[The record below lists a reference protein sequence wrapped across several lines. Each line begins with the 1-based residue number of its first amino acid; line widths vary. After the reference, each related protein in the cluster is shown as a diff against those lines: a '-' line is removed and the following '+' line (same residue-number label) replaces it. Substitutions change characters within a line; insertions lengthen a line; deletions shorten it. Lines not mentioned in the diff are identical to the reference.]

1 MTNHTSEMP
10 LSTLER
16 DFNELKMRGDDF
28 FKIELLRPAK
38 SWYQKALVLKPE
50 AGEVKHLMD
59 ECDRLLKFETKVIR
73 ILLGLA
79 TICILAYLLIF

>member
-28 FKIELLRPAK
+28 FKIELLRPAR
-38 SWYQKALVLKPE
+38 SWYQKALALNPE
-50 AGEVKHLMD
+50 AGDVRYQIE
-59 ECDRLLKFETKVIR
+59 ECDRLLKFETKVVW
-73 ILLGLA
+73 ILVGIV
-79 TICILAYLLIF
+79 TISILVYLLFF